1 MRTFCLSVVL
11 GTASLGLLVCSAP
24 PGRAEDE
31 HRKDERPKVD
41 PRKTPPP
48 PLRSPYDTPADRRS
62 GKLDPYGAGSSEGRL
77 MPEYPPTERFR
88 APYFFPKGAKAE
100 RTREVVLYDN
110 YYSPSTLYVP
120 EGTQVR
126 FKNGG
131 RHTHT
136 TTCDWVWESGEL
148 KPGESFTLTFTRTGT
163 YYHYC
168 RMHTRWMRGRIVV
181 Y

>member
-11 GTASLGLLVCSAP
+11 GTASLGLLVWSAP

-31 HRKDERPKVD
+31 HRKEER
-41 PRKTPPP
+41 RKDDRKPPP
-48 PLRSPYDTPADRRS
+48 PADRSPYGTPADRRS
-62 GKLDPYGAGSSEGRL
+62 GTLYPSGAGTPEGRL

-100 RTREVVLYDN
+100 RAREVSLYDN

-120 EGTQVR
+120 AGTQVR
-126 FKNGG
+126 FKNEG

-148 KPGESFTLTFTRTGT
+148 GRGESFTLTFTRTGT
-163 YYHYC
+163 YYYYC
-168 RMHTRWMRGRIVV
+168 RLHTRWMRGKVVV